1 MTEVSATGKYLGNHK
16 SDIMSMALSPDGLL
30 LATGDYRGAAIKIW
44 NCRTGNLM
52 ATLKPAAQTNPLGFS
67 SVYCLAFSSDSQFL
81 AAGIGETLQL
91 WNLADF
97 VTWSFTFDSE
107 IASLAFDHRGTKIAC
122 GTNVA
127 LLYDYREGYKERVFE
142 GHRDYV
148 ISLAF
153 SADDQL
159 LATGGEQE
167 DGSLRLWHVNSGSC
181 VVLLG
186 VDRDPG
192 NRISQI
198 VFTPDRITLWA
209 VEDMGI
215 IHCFRINDSNK
226 VDEWDF
232 SPVGMLAYLSPSTQ
246 YAAVVTYES
255 NQLFLFDTSMKIQVA
270 TLTPSKLS
278 PDLDLEAAPV
288 HVVFNQNESQI
299 AVGWGEQVFI
309 WQLVK
314 QGV

>member
-1 MTEVSATGKYLGNHK
+1 MTDVSATGKYLGSHK
-16 SDIMSMALSPDGLL
+16 SDIMSIAISPDGMW
-30 LATGDYRGAAIKIW
+30 LATGDYRGTAIKIW
-44 NCRTGNLM
+44 NCRTENLM
-52 ATLKPAAQTNPLGFS
+52 ATLKPIAQTNPLDFS
-67 SVYCLAFSSDSQFL
+67 SVYCLGFSPDSQLL

-107 IASLAFDHRGTKIAC
+107 IASLVFDHRGTKIAC

-127 LLYDYREGYKERVFE
+127 LLYDYRKGYKEHVFE

-181 VVLLG
+181 VALLG

-198 VFTPDRITLWA
+198 VFAPDRSTLWA

-215 IHCFRINDSNK
+215 IHRYRIKDSNK

-232 SPVGMLAYLSPSTQ
+232 SSVGMYAYLSPSAQ
-246 YAAVVTYES
+246 YVAVVTFDS
-255 NQLFLFDTSMKIQVA
+255 NQLFLFDTSTKIQIA
-270 TLTPSKLS
+270 TLTPFELS
-278 PDLDLEAAPV
+278 PDLDLEGAPV
-288 HVVFNQNESQI
+288 HVVFNQSESQI

-314 QGV
+314 QGA